1 MFAFFYFTGGA
12 PINFLN
18 NEWLSPGDGGW
29 HWINWLFFRY
39 TPIFQFPIF
48 DNYNYGMELSSSI
61 AINDSLP
68 IMALIFKPFSSLLSV
83 DFQYFGLWILIC
95 FILQGQFS
103 LILLRKITKNEAI
116 SFLGACFFIMAPPF
130 LWRLWGHYSLMA
142 HWLIILGL
150 IIFYS
155 SNFKF
160 RNWAILL
167 VLTALVNAYILA
179 IILSIF
185 IIDLAY
191 RAHIKDLKIRD
202 SLFSFIK
209 GIGILISSLYA
220 FGYFSN
226 GMSIGSGGYSL
237 YRANLNTFF
246 NDNKLWSYIF
256 PDIGSIPN
264 DYEGFAFLGV
274 GMICLLGVVIFEL
287 FKNKELLKSIFKKK
301 NIFILSLSIV
311 LFLFAVTN
319 KVTLGSM
326 VLFEFDLPE
335 AFKAITRP
343 LRSSGRMVWLLFYLI
358 YSLVFFVIAR
368 SRYVRVYV
376 FILPFLLFL
385 QVLDSGLIASTFRS
399 KISDTRTYWTKP
411 YINSKV
417 QANIDI
423 VKTLNSFWDSPLVS
437 SEWGVIKENYKK
449 IIYVYPK
456 NRPEG
461 TYPLVHFAAKNRLS
475 TNFGYFSRYN
485 GSKKEQIYANL
496 DRILETNTF
505 DRNSIYVFD
514 DLLEDKWLL
523 ALNKCL
529 PSDLCKPL
537 DGYRIF
543 AKGFYLK

>member
-1 MFAFFYFTGGA
+1 
-12 PINFLN
+12 
-18 NEWLSPGDGGW
+18 
-29 HWINWLFFRY
+29 
-39 TPIFQFPIF
+39 
-48 DNYNYGMELSSSI
+48 MELSSSI

-130 LWRLWGHYSLMA
+130 LWRLWGHYSLMG

-202 SLFSFIK
+202 SLFSFMK

-226 GMSIGSGGYSL
+226 GMSIGGGGYSL

-246 NDNKLWSYIF
+246 NDNKVWSYIF

-287 FKNKELLKSIFKKK
+287 FKNKELLNSIFKKK

-311 LFLFAVTN
+311 LFIFAVTH
-319 KVTLGSM
+319 KVTSWMNG
-326 VLFEFDLPE
+326 
-335 AFKAITRP
+335 
-343 LRSSGRMVWLLFYLI
+343 
-358 YSLVFFVIAR
+358 FV
-368 SRYVRVYV
+368 
-376 FILPFLLFL
+376 
-385 QVLDSGLIASTFRS
+385 
-399 KISDTRTYWTKP
+399 
-411 YINSKV
+411 
-417 QANIDI
+417 
-423 VKTLNSFWDSPLVS
+423 
-437 SEWGVIKENYKK
+437 
-449 IIYVYPK
+449 
-456 NRPEG
+456 
-461 TYPLVHFAAKNRLS
+461 
-475 TNFGYFSRYN
+475 
-485 GSKKEQIYANL
+485 
-496 DRILETNTF
+496 
-505 DRNSIYVFD
+505 
-514 DLLEDKWLL
+514 
-523 ALNKCL
+523 
-529 PSDLCKPL
+529 
-537 DGYRIF
+537 
-543 AKGFYLK
+543 

>member
-18 NEWLSPGDGGW
+18 NEWLRVGDGGW
-29 HWINWLFFRY
+29 HWINWLFFRH
-39 TPIFQFPIF
+39 TPLFQFPIF
-48 DNYNYGMELSSSI
+48 ENYNYGMELSSSI

-95 FILQGQFS
+95 FILQGQFA

-142 HWLIILGL
+142 HWLIIIGL

-155 SNFKF
+155 SNFKL
-160 RNWAILL
+160 RNWSILL

-209 GIGILISSLYA
+209 GVGILISSLYA

-368 SRYVRVYV
+368 SKYVRVYI

-411 YINSKV
+411 YITSKV

-437 SEWGVIKENYKK
+437 SEWGVLKDNYKK

-456 NRPEG
+456 NRPKG
-461 TYPLVHFAAKNRLS
+461 AYPLVHFAANNRLS
-475 TNFGYFSRYN
+475 TNFGYFSRYK
-485 GSKKEQIYANL
+485 GSKKEQIYGDL

-505 DRNSIYVFD
+505 DVNSIYVFD
-514 DLLEDKWLL
+514 NLLDDKWLL

-543 AKGFYLK
+543 AKDFYLK

>member
-1 MFAFFYFTGGA
+1 
-12 PINFLN
+12 
-18 NEWLSPGDGGW
+18 
-29 HWINWLFFRY
+29 
-39 TPIFQFPIF
+39 
-48 DNYNYGMELSSSI
+48 MELSSSI

-142 HWLIILGL
+142 HWLIIIGL

-202 SLFSFIK
+202 SLFSFMK

-246 NDNKLWSYIF
+246 NDNKLWSYIL

-287 FKNKELLKSIFKKK
+287 FKNKELLNSIFKKK

-311 LFLFAVTN
+311 LFIFAVTN

-368 SRYVRVYV
+368 SKYVRVYV

-399 KISDTRTYWTKP
+399 KISDTRTYWVKP

-423 VKTLNSFWDSPLVS
+423 VKKLNSFWDSPLVS

-461 TYPLVHFAAKNRLS
+461 AYPLVLFAAKNRLS
-475 TNFGYFSRYN
+475 TNFGYFSRYK
-485 GSKKEQIYANL
+485 GSKKEQIYADL

-514 DLLEDKWLL
+514 DLLDDKWLL
-523 ALNKCL
+523 ALNQCL